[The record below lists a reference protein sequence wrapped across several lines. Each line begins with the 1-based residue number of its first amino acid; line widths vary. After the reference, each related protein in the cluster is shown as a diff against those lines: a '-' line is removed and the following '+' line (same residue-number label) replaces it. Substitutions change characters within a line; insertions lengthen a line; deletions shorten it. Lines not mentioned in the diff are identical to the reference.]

1 MAIRDNDI
9 EWMRKRIYIPSQQF
23 TGLLGILRSGSTAAA
38 DSANGVRLEGPDL
51 AEITTGGVA
60 RLMGGSVDTT
70 YKAALLAGMAD
81 GIPAVDEVSTFEVCA
96 LRMDSDGD
104 SVTHRM
110 RIPVDVDPEFAM
122 GFRIN
127 WTSGSS
133 TVADTVSFIG
143 LLDFKAEGVALAAP
157 TTALD
162 TAIALLDNVTGAWHN
177 QWTARG
183 VKDAYFLTREQI
195 EAGAHMLMNIEMD
208 AKASGLAEALFCL
221 GLEIDYVPHKTV
233 GSGSQS
239 ERPRTR
245 VGV

>member
-1 MAIRDNDI
+1 MGIRDNDI
-9 EWMRKRIYIPSQQF
+9 EWMRKRIYIPSQHF
-23 TGLLGILRSGSTAAA
+23 TGLLGILRTGSTATAA
-38 DSANGVRLEGPDL
+38 LANGALLEDPSLAETAVRLS
-51 AEITTGGVA
+51 TST
-60 RLMGGSVDTT
+60 VDTSF
-70 YKAALLAGMAD
+70 KVALMAGLAD
-81 GIPAVDEVSTFEVCA
+81 GVPAVDVISTFEVGA
-96 LRMDSDGD
+96 LRMDTNGD

-133 TVADTVSFIG
+133 TTADTVSFIG

-157 TTALD
+157 TTVLD
-162 TAIALLDNVTGAWHN
+162 TAIALLDTVTGAWHN

-183 VKDAYFLTREQI
+183 VKNAYFLTREQI

-208 AKASGLAEALFCL
+208 AKAVGLTEALFCL
-221 GLEIDYVPHKTV
+221 GLEIDYVPNKTV
-233 GSGSQS
+233 GPGTQS